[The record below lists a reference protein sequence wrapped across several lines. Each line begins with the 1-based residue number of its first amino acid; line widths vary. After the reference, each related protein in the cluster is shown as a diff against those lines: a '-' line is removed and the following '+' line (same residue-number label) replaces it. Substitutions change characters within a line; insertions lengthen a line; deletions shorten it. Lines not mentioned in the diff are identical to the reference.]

1 MNSQDRKILVD
12 SLRASLH
19 RPKTLDR
26 ASGPVQA
33 YVSTLENQLAETLKR
48 VDELTSDGDTSS
60 NVRISGHGVEADRLI
75 GNDEQVMFFMGRG
88 RRRIDDCI
96 TVRHDRQNEQRTVLR
111 VEAVGRRI
119 VILPSASNSFSIRFE
134 D

>member
-1 MNSQDRKILVD
+1 MNPNDRKVLVD

-26 ASGPVQA
+26 QSGPVQA
-33 YVSTLENQLAETLKR
+33 YVSNLENQLAETLKR
-48 VDELTSDGDTSS
+48 VDELTSAGDPSS
-60 NVRISGHGVEADRLI
+60 NVRISGHSTEPDRLL
-75 GNDEQVMFFMGRG
+75 GNDEQIMFFMGTG

-96 TVRHDRQNEQRTVLR
+96 TVRHDRQEENRTVLR
-111 VEAVGRRI
+111 VEAVGGRI
-119 VILPSASNSFSIRFE
+119 VILPRASNSFHIRFE